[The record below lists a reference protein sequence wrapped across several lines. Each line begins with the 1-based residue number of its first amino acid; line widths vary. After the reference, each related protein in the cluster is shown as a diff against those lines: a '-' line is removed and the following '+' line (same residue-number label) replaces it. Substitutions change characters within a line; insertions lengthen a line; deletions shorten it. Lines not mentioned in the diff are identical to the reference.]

1 MSLGARL
8 VSGSIGV
15 ALWCGLSVEPIV
27 AQDARHKLPVAGF
40 EVVFEGE
47 AVRNTDLVARATRI
61 TRGVLPLLRRTFGS
75 PRLGEEPLRRVTVR
89 LGTERENASE
99 RDGWALLDVPLDNTT
114 GRAWLA
120 HEYVHLWL
128 GLSIAPASPQ
138 ETWFSEGAAEYYGWL
153 ALLDAGLAS
162 RKDMEDALANAFERY
177 RWDSWIASGSI
188 SLAGGLLQAHRAL
201 VLDGGFLIAAC
212 LDGDIRRATELRSSL
227 ADVARKL
234 LAQGSS
240 VRRYDSRAIYDAVEE
255 VGGEPLARSLARWV
269 EGSAPLALWRCAT
282 EVRTRGSDRESRS
295 SVPRSSS
302 LSDSSG
308 RKSP

>member
-1 MSLGARL
+1 MSVGSRL
-8 VSGSIGV
+8 VSCSIGLAV
-15 ALWCGLSVEPIV
+15 WCGLSAESSA
-27 AQDARHKLPVAGF
+27 AQDARHKLVVAGF
-40 EVVFEGE
+40 EVVLEGE
-47 AVRNTDLVARATRI
+47 AGRNTELIARATRI

-89 LGTERENASE
+89 LGAQRENASE
-99 RDGWALLDVPLDNTT
+99 RGGWALLDVTSDSST

-128 GLSIAPASPQ
+128 GVSIAPASPQ

-153 ALLDAGLAS
+153 ALLEAGLAS

-188 SLAGGLLQAHRAL
+188 SLAGGLLEAHRAL

-212 LDGDIRRATELRSSL
+212 LDADIRRLTELRSSL
-227 ADVARKL
+227 ADVVRKL
-234 LAQGSS
+234 LAQAAGA
-240 VRRYDSRAIYDAVEE
+240 RRYDSRAIYAAVEE

-282 EVRTRGSDRESRS
+282 EVRTRGGGRESRS
-295 SVPRSSS
+295 GVPRPSSR
-302 LSDSSG
+302 SDSSG
-308 RKSP
+308 RRSQ